1 MLHNP
6 PPPHVV
12 SLTHFIPKS
21 KHKIDQTLLSP
32 KHSLTLAHPLK
43 TNMEKSRLSFQ
54 FSESS
59 LSFHITSDSCDIKV
73 EQRRKN
79 IHSFIGKLTL
89 GGNYQL
95 ALSIPS
101 TSKKLQTSILKIKP

>member
-1 MLHNP
+1 M
-6 PPPHVV
+6 
-12 SLTHFIPKS
+12 STHFIPKS
-21 KHKIDQTLLSP
+21 KHKTDQTLLSP
-32 KHSLTLAHPLK
+32 KHSLTLAQPLK
-43 TNMEKSRLSFQ
+43 TNMEKSRLSF
-54 FSESS
+54 
-59 LSFHITSDSCDIKV
+59 HIASDSCDLKV